1 MPVNRCRI
9 CGSALFG
16 EPLLRYR
23 NMPGAAQHLPDAA
36 SLAADQGADLDVCQC
51 SACGMVQLA
60 NDPVPYWREV
70 IRATAFSPEMGNFRQ
85 EQFRDFVRKYA
96 LAGKKVVEIGCGRG
110 EYLSLMRQAGAE
122 VYGVEFGAE
131 SARQCIRDGL
141 PVEQGFVG
149 HETTKLA
156 HAPFAAFF
164 ILNFLEHL
172 PDPNAVLRGVRNN
185 LAAGA
190 VGLVEVPNFD
200 MILRKNLFS
209 EFIGDHLFY
218 FTKATLNATLERN
231 GFDIVTSEEIW
242 HDYIISTVVRKRS
255 SFDVQGPRPGL
266 PGGIP
271 ARPEAPRLPG
281 VPVALTPPC
290 NERGETTDKQIEQT
304 SGRTNTEPVCLGN
317 GRVGGAQAAIPGRC
331 QSHRHSREA
340 APQAG
345 IPRHPLDLSGFASH
359 QARLKAELE
368 AYIARFG
375 VGKVAVWG
383 AGHQALAVLA
393 LAELGG
399 KIRYVVDSAPFK
411 QGKYT
416 PATHLPIVSPEALAA
431 DPVEA
436 VIVMAAAYSAE
447 VAGIIRRKFGNRMAV
462 AILHDSG
469 LVMS

>member
-1 MPVNRCRI
+1 MAVNRCRV
-9 CGSALFG
+9 CAGAFFA

-23 NMPGAAQHLPDAA
+23 NMPGAAQHLPDAT

-51 SACGMVQLA
+51 SDCGLVQLA

-70 IRATAFSPEMGNFRQ
+70 IRASAFSPEMGEFRRQ
-85 EQFRDFVRKYA
+85 QFRRFVEQFA
-96 LAGKKVVEIGCGRG
+96 LSGKKVVEIGCGRG
-110 EYLSLMRQAGAE
+110 EYLSLMRQAGAA

-141 PVEQGFVG
+141 PVEQGFVE

-185 LAAGA
+185 LADGA

-209 EFIGDHLFY
+209 EFIGDHVFY
-218 FTKATLNATLERN
+218 FTQATLNATMERN
-231 GFDIVTSEEIW
+231 GFDIVTSDEIW

-255 SFDVQGPRPGL
+255 SVD
-266 PGGIP
+266 
-271 ARPEAPRLPG
+271 
-281 VPVALTPPC
+281 
-290 NERGETTDKQIEQT
+290 
-304 SGRTNTEPVCLGN
+304 
-317 GRVGGAQAAIPGRC
+317 
-331 QSHRHSREA
+331 RHSREV
-340 APQAG
+340 APQAET
-345 IPRHPLDLSGFASH
+345 PRQPLDLSGFSGQ

-375 VGKVAVWG
+375 AGRVAVWG

-416 PATHLPIVSPEALAA
+416 PATHVPIVAPEALAA

-436 VIVMAAAYSAE
+436 VIVMAAAYSGE
-447 VAGIIRRKFGNRMAV
+447 VAKIIRQRFGKRMAV

-469 LVMS
+469 LVAV